1 MLVSTNLRTPIGE
14 LTLIADE
21 DILVAS
27 GFYGI
32 ENLKNRIL
40 DQDRHLKIKYSKS
53 IPIISELVEAYFE
66 GDLNSINAI
75 KVRQSGAKF
84 SQEVWKALR
93 KIPSGKTLTYTELA
107 ARAGSKAAIRAAG
120 TACGQNLI
128 APIVPCHRIIKSGGA
143 IGNYAYGIKIKEW
156 LLSHEGAL

>member
-40 DQDRHLKIKYSKS
+40 DQDRNQKIKYSKS

-66 GDLNSINAI
+66 GDLNSIDAI
-75 KVRQSGAKF
+75 KVCQSGAKF

>member
-1 MLVSTNLRTPIGE
+1 MLESTNLRTPIGE

-40 DQDRHLKIKYSKS
+40 DQDRHQKIKYSKS